1 MEYVNFGSA
10 GVKVSRLALGLGFR
24 GQADEA
30 EGQRVIERA
39 IDLGINL
46 IDCAN
51 TYGPGDDRSHIG
63 RSEVVLGRALKGKRD
78 DIVITSKSIQPHR
91 HRTK

>member
-10 GVKVSRLALGLGFR
+10 GVKVSRRALGLGFH
-24 GQADEA
+24 GQA

-51 TYGPGDDRSHIG
+51 TCGPGDDRTHIG
-63 RSEVVLGRALKGKRD
+63 RWAHWPLTRLLV
-78 DIVITSKSIQPHR
+78 
-91 HRTK
+91 

>member
-39 IDLGINL
+39 IDLGHQLNRL
-46 IDCAN
+46 RQYLWA
-51 TYGPGDDRSHIG
+51 R
-63 RSEVVLGRALKGKRD
+63 R
-78 DIVITSKSIQPHR
+78 
-91 HRTK
+91 